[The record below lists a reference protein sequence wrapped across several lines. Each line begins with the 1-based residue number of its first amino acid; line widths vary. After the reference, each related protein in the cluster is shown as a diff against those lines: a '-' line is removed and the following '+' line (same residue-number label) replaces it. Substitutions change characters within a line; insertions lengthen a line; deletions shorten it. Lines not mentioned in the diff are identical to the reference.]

1 MEEIQMNTFRPGGWL
16 FLASL
21 AATLAA
27 PASASPPAEDV
38 EWVTTHRGR
47 FEIAIG
53 AHSWPGLA
61 DLDAARHGEFDA
73 VGFNISFAAHWPVKR
88 MSDSELLAGI
98 DLGLLANDSDIR
110 FISGSITARNAYLAP
125 SVKWMFGRKHRYSLD
140 AGIGY
145 YLQDITEV
153 ISEYPLYGETQLWE
167 EAAAGGY
174 LGGTIDF
181 RGGEPSRSNGM
192 MMSLKIHFVDFGTV
206 RDEGRL
212 PPTLG
217 QDAGRLSG
225 PIYVYQLGYRWR

>member
-153 ISEYPLYGETQLWE
+153 ISDYPLYGETQLWE

>member
-1 MEEIQMNTFRPGGWL
+1 MNRFRPGQWL
-16 FLASL
+16 VLSGL

-27 PASASPPAEDV
+27 PATASPPGDDV

-47 FEIAIG
+47 YEIAIG

-61 DLDAARHGEFDA
+61 DLDAARYGEFDA
-73 VGFNISFAAHWPVKR
+73 AGFNISFAAHWPVKR

-110 FISGSITARNAYLAP
+110 FISESITARNGYLAP

-153 ISEYPLYGETQLWE
+153 IAEYPLYGETQLWE
-167 EAAAGGY
+167 EGAAGGY

-181 RGGEPSRSNGM
+181 GGGEPSRSRGV

-217 QDAGRLSG
+217 QDAGRLTG